1 MRVEYQTTNVTLFP
15 FLSVLICTMGILAFI
30 SITFL
35 LIFPKNNV
43 ITNKSK
49 QIKFEWLGAPAD
61 VKPIFFRC
69 YENRIEYYNFF
80 EKIEKTLYL
89 DELLTEIEG
98 KDPKILK
105 YLLKIVELNIKISKQ
120 FEKTEYYPLLL
131 VYPEGIL
138 SSEVIIALIEKIK
151 GLNFGIEP
159 MLPNMAI
166 PYQEFLTK

>member
-1 MRVEYQTTNVTLFP
+1 MREEYQTTNVTLFP

-43 ITNKSK
+43 FTNQSK

-105 YLLKIVELNIKISKQ
+105 YLLKIVELNIKIRKQ

-131 VYPEGIL
+131 VYPDGIL
-138 SSEVIIALIEKIK
+138 SSEVIIALIERIE

-166 PYQEFLTK
+166 PYQELITK